1 METIVARGDD
11 FAVGQ
16 AIGRRGGQATRDAA
30 FHTAQF
36 QALKPWLG
44 SDRLAALKA
53 ATARALTS
61 DSDKPALLPGTE

>member
-30 FHTAQF
+30 FHTARAF
-36 QALKPWLG
+36 PRHLRELEGIAHGAGPPLDEIFLWNC
-44 SDRLAALKA
+44 RLNSSA
-53 ATARALTS
+53 
-61 DSDKPALLPGTE
+61 